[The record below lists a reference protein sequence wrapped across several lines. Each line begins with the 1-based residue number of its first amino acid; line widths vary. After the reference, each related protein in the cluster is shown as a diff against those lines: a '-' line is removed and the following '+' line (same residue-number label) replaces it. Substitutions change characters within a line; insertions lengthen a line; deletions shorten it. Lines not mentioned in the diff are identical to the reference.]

1 MSSPEELFK
10 NAFDNFESE
19 PPEEAWQNISG
30 ELAWKSFFKFFPKR
44 INIYYVSAFL
54 SIVGLA
60 YYFGVSEKDNAPIT
74 IQSVESGSKDMMVS
88 QRKVLIINTPKH
100 REYDNKILI
109 QLENPIAQD
118 GDAAVSY
125 NVESGVTSP
134 SRPQSDADNSEITN
148 SETTY
153 AEVDFSAE
161 FVSDIV
167 EGCAPCVVNFANRS
181 VNADYCVWNFGN
193 GKTSYDFNARAT
205 YNAPGTYYVT
215 LKTVNGTRSK
225 VYAQTVKV
233 NPSPKATIAHT
244 KATTSSPMITEA
256 RNAENVSHIK
266 WNFGDDAA
274 STSVKAAHKYKN
286 TGVYSLELI
295 VSNQNCAD
303 TIRENIEVS
312 APEYSI
318 SFPNAL
324 YASSDGAGDG
334 YSNNPKFRA
343 FMPNG
348 DVNQIERYNLRIYT
362 KQGKEVFAS
371 TNPTY
376 GWNGYYNG
384 RRLSAGVYVYKA
396 TAVFTNGEVINTN
409 GNITLIYGE

>member
-303 TIRENIEVS
+303 TNRENIEVS

-371 TNPTY
+371 TNPT
-376 GWNGYYNG
+376 
-384 RRLSAGVYVYKA
+384 
-396 TAVFTNGEVINTN
+396 
-409 GNITLIYGE
+409 

>member
-88 QRKVLIINTPKH
+88 QRKVLIINTPKQ

-109 QLENPIAQD
+109 QPENPIAQD